1 MADLAILNHDQ
12 LQAVQNDTYDRWN
25 EGLTR
30 QAYDRY
36 YTAQTQ
42 TPWGRSHLVRL
53 GLIDHDEVV
62 ASAKRYAFD
71 ATLDGRAIR
80 VAGLGAVF
88 SAGGVNTRRGF
99 TGRLTANTLGNGTG
113 SGVWI
118 SGAGI

>member
-12 LQAVQNDTYDRWN
+12 LQAVQNDTYDGWN

-36 YTAQTQ
+36 YTAQTR

-88 SAGGVNTRRGF
+88 TTPRLPPPEHWL
-99 TGRLTANTLGNGTG
+99 TGKVRKSLAHP
-113 SGVWI
+113 
-118 SGAGI
+118 